1 MFYIRPSMRS
11 VMIKR
16 HGMATEQEGASM
28 ANIDTQKLMN
38 FDNLSSEQKE
48 ELKKRFQERKREL
61 ETALKT
67 VNESLEKLGAA
78 R

>member
-1 MFYIRPSMRS
+1 
-11 VMIKR
+11 
-16 HGMATEQEGASM
+16 MATEQEGASM

>member
-1 MFYIRPSMRS
+1 
-11 VMIKR
+11 MIKR